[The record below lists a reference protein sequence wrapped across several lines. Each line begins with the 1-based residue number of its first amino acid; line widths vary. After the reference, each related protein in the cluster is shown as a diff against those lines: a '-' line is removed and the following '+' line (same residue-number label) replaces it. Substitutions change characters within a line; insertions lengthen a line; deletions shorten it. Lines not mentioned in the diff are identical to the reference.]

1 MKQHKSQRANVC
13 IAELRVI
20 AAIVAERIDLIQ
32 GSYSD
37 GCGMLVSGNMDAA
50 DSQSAA
56 VRKTMF

>member
-1 MKQHKSQRANVC
+1 MKQHKSQMAIVG
-13 IAELRVI
+13 IAELRVV